1 VVLCHDGQLV
11 PSGCC
16 QSLYTGI
23 VWNSTKSFVTTSE
36 KGGTLGLEIII
47 TNQLEIDGLQDISAR
62 HCH

>member
-1 VVLCHDGQLV
+1 MVLCQDGQLV

-23 VWNSTKSFVTTSE
+23 VWNSTKSVATTLE

-47 TNQLEIDGLQDISAR
+47 TNQLRIDGLQDSPAR